1 VSDDRRYDDDEVR
14 EIFGLAAE
22 AGEGGLPPATTGQGL
37 TLAELRRIGPEVG
50 LSPDRIAAA
59 AARLD
64 FRRGAVRE
72 PTYLGLPL
80 SVGLGVELPRAL
92 TDREWE
98 VLVGEARETFGAR
111 GRVTGSGQLREW
123 SNGNLHMVLEATATG
138 HRVRLHTTKGTA
150 RNAMW
155 MGVTLMGL
163 AVVLFGL
170 LLVTGQVAEELFAPA
185 FLGILGAAAL
195 GSNALILPPWARDR
209 ERQMEHLAAR
219 ALELAEPER
228 ED

>member
-1 VSDDRRYDDDEVR
+1 MSDDRRYDDDEVR
-14 EIFGLAAE
+14 EIFGLAAGT
-22 AGEGGLPPATTGQGL
+22 GEEGRPPATTGHGL
-37 TLAELRRIGPEVG
+37 TLAELRRIGREVG

-64 FRRGAVRE
+64 LRRGAVRD

-98 VLVGEARETFGAR
+98 VLVGEARETFGAT

-123 SNGNLHMVLEATATG
+123 SNGNLHMVLEATPTG
-138 HRVRLHTTKGTA
+138 QRVRLRTTKGMA

-155 MGVTLMGL
+155 TGATLMGL
-163 AVVLFGL
+163 AVLLFGL
-170 LLVTGQVAEELFAPA
+170 LLVTGQLAEELFAPA

-195 GSNALILPPWARDR
+195 GSNVLILPPWARER
-209 ERQMEHLAAR
+209 ERQMERLAAR
-219 ALELAEPER
+219 ALELAEPEP